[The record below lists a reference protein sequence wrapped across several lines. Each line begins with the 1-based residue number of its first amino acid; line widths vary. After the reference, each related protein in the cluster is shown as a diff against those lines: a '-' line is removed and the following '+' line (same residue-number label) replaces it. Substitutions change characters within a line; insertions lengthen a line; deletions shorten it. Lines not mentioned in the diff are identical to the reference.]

1 MDPIQTMPSLDALTQ
16 KAYSRK
22 EWLAYY
28 KNIWTRNIAATSIDI
43 LTDTWLKAEDA
54 EQVVPSDENPNRG
67 ETVKDRLEKR
77 KDRMV
82 TAKRLM
88 KALEELSAMS
98 DEEFAEKMLSD
109 AALTPAAD
117 TAEEEVVVGEVSTE
131 TQPQE
136 GAIVEVATPAA
147 TETVVAEKT
156 NVDEN
161 TNTTE
166 EGK

>member
-22 EWLAYY
+22 EWFAYY

-54 EQVVPSDENPNRG
+54 EQIVPSDENPNRG

-88 KALEELSAMS
+88 KALEELAGMS
-98 DEEFAEKMLSD
+98 DEEFAEKMMSD
-109 AALTPAAD
+109 EALTPAPD
-117 TAEEEVVVGEVSTE
+117 TVEEEVVTAEENTE
-131 TQPQE
+131 TKPQE
-136 GAIVEVATPAA
+136 GAVVEVATPA
-147 TETVVAEKT
+147 TEKVVAEK
-156 NVDEN
+156 VDEEQNVN
-161 TNTTE
+161 TETE
-166 EGK
+166 VK